1 MVATGDQHQRLPVK
15 KQRRARNPSTIV
27 AAVADAVA
35 AADAAAAVDQPGPT
49 FQLQD
54 LVDIVEGNGP
64 TQRHLPTGPMTVPP
78 PHQER
83 ARTRTTMSP
92 RTNKT
97 MRLPRSTIMLRDVL
111 NLLSNIQKVIARPSA
126 ICQQDP

>member
-1 MVATGDQHQRLPVK
+1 
-15 KQRRARNPSTIV
+15 
-27 AAVADAVA
+27 
-35 AADAAAAVDQPGPT
+35 
-49 FQLQD
+49 
-54 LVDIVEGNGP
+54 
-64 TQRHLPTGPMTVPP
+64 
-78 PHQER
+78 
-83 ARTRTTMSP
+83 MSP